1 MEKLTHNKS
10 TYKNFSNKV
19 MKLLFFFSIISVCIY
34 LGLWQIERG
43 NQKITIYNEYKKN
56 LSKDPVVLK
65 QLNNKFTEFAKVRV
79 FGEFI
84 LDKQLLL
91 DNRIFNRKAGYEVLT
106 PYKVGNKMVLV
117 NRGWVEN
124 RFESVIPDISIKK
137 PNNYIDGY
145 IFYQKSLLQLDK
157 DTYSKKWPKIIQNI
171 EFDKIS
177 ILLNS
182 KLEPYILV
190 MNEDQD
196 NTYIINTKFKKNAEL
211 KHFMYAG
218 QWFLFSAVAFAFMI
232 ILLRKNRTNNEKK
245 E

>member
-1 MEKLTHNKS
+1 M
-10 TYKNFSNKV
+10 
-19 MKLLFFFSIISVCIY
+19 CIY

-137 PNNYIDGY
+137 PIVS
-145 IFYQKSLLQLDK
+145 FERL
-157 DTYSKKWPKIIQNI
+157 
-171 EFDKIS
+171 
-177 ILLNS
+177 
-182 KLEPYILV
+182 
-190 MNEDQD
+190 
-196 NTYIINTKFKKNAEL
+196 KNF
-211 KHFMYAG
+211 HG
-218 QWFLFSAVAFAFMI
+218 C
-232 ILLRKNRTNNEKK
+232 
-245 E
+245 